1 MSGVWETLFREE
13 KQDWTSCIVNA
24 VTNTGNMMV
33 EIPCAILA
41 MISATVFFAFGF
53 FMSQV
58 VAVID

>member
-33 EIPCAILA
+33 EIPCAILTMTSA
-41 MISATVFFAFGF
+41 ALIFFLSFISA
-53 FMSQV
+53 QV
-58 VAVID
+58 TALD